1 MCYLTVYISESI
13 YIYIY
18 IYIYILINITNI
30 II

>member
-18 IYIYILINITNI
+18 IYILINITNI